1 MTRGRVLFIF
11 IVLLIGFY
19 FVSTGLLGVNGYFYN
34 KTLERLLL
42 QRHYQQ
48 DKISVELN
56 SLIERQLQLASSE
69 GLKDAAVSL
78 GYYTQDDGI
87 YFFTSSSTQDAV
99 YAGNIWDTEVKL
111 FKPLNKTVCFTI
123 AFIGSAIITFTIALI
138 AYVKHRDYSEKDS
151 EDDTPEQETLI
162 NKEEFDNFRV

>member
-1 MTRGRVLFIF
+1 MTRGRVLFVF

-111 FKPLNKTVCFTI
+111 FNPLSKIVWFGI
-123 AFIGSAIITFTIALI
+123 SALSAALITFVAGIVMF
-138 AYVKHRDYSEKDS
+138 VKHRDYT
-151 EDDTPEQETLI
+151 EDGEEETNI
-162 NKEEFDNFRV
+162 EDEIENFRV